1 MFIAK
6 LSQLPCCRRP
16 FCSTPFS
23 LYPQKKDQIT
33 HLSLLVKIKWR
44 RFALF
49 ILFTSTSTGQFLFC
63 LFFFQTKSPTSWD
76 PQTKP
81 DAQHTHTHTTVSL
94 KPENKIKKCSQTRKW
109 FESTRIYGMEEQV
122 PSFFFF
128 LQFFLSAFHVEPHG
142 RNAVEALN
150 GRCPTH
156 RTNNYIYK
164 MERKRQRRRSVR
176 DPRVD
181 PSPIKKKFPL
191 FKMETTVARAHP
203 TDTFIANHRLV
214 SSQKK
219 KKKIENN

>member
-1 MFIAK
+1 M
-6 LSQLPCCRRP
+6 
-16 FCSTPFS
+16 TPFRS
-23 LYPQKKDQIT
+23 FYTFHFDFHWAIFVLSIFFSNKKSNQLRPADET
-33 HLSLLVKIKWR
+33 R
-44 RFALF
+44 R
-49 ILFTSTSTGQFLFC
+49 S
-63 LFFFQTKSPTSWD
+63 
-76 PQTKP
+76 
-81 DAQHTHTHTTVSL
+81 THTHTTVSL

-181 PSPIKKKFPL
+181 PSPIKKKIPSFQNGNNSCARTSNGHVHRKSSTRLFP
-191 FKMETTVARAHP
+191 
-203 TDTFIANHRLV
+203 
-214 SSQKK
+214 KK